1 MIRSGLVPNKAD
13 HRAGFTLIEVL
24 AALAIAGMIFAVV
37 AQLTSQMLRNWNR
50 SATTINAMEMVTRGL
65 GRLETDLSMAM
76 PMRAPGVD
84 TKTVLFSGDEQN
96 LTFVAATGFKAG
108 DRGLELITI
117 SVVTDQDGTSV
128 VRQRGPISIPPQAQ
142 RDPVVLLKGRM
153 QIRFSFRDANGAIL
167 PSWNRQAELPR
178 AVMVEVIG
186 ASGAPLFA
194 ATPALTLTT
203 NYNVTCLFS
212 DEEDDEEDGRSGC
225 VKPPKV
231 KGQKTSKKTSGAQS
245 KEDE

>member
-1 MIRSGLVPNKAD
+1 MIHSGLVPNRAD
-13 HRAGFTLIEVL
+13 RRAGFTLIEAL
-24 AALAIAGMIFAVV
+24 AALAIAGAIFAVV
-37 AQLTSQMLRNWNR
+37 AELTSQMLRNWNR
-50 SATTINAMEMVTRGL
+50 GATTITAMEMLTRGL
-65 GRLETDLSMAM
+65 GRLETDLSMAL

-84 TKTVLFSGDEQN
+84 SKTVLFSGDERN
-96 LTFVAATGFKAG
+96 LTFVAATGFNTG

-117 SVVTDQDGTSV
+117 SVLTDQDGTSV

-142 RDPVVLLKGRM
+142 RDPVTLLKGRM
-153 QIRFSFRDANGAIL
+153 QVRFSFRDATGAVL
-167 PSWNRQAELPR
+167 PAWNQQAELPR

-194 ATPALTLTT
+194 TTPALTLTT

-212 DEEDDEEDGRSGC
+212 DDDEDEEGGQSGC
-225 VKPPKV
+225 VKPARAKS
-231 KGQKTSKKTSGAQS
+231 QKTSKQNSNAQS